1 MSYRVVIASRARK
14 ELEAIPSPA
23 FDAIQKKM
31 LALGE
36 DPRPPGCKKLK
47 GDNRT
52 WRIRSG
58 NYRVLY
64 QVDDSE
70 KIVTVI
76 GVGHRKEIYR

>member
-1 MSYRVVIASRARK
+1 MSYRLVIASRAK
-14 ELEAIPSPA
+14 TELEAIPSPT
-23 FDAIQKKM
+23 FDAIEKRI

-47 GDNRT
+47 GNDRT

-64 QVDDSE
+64 QIDDSA

-76 GVGHRKEIYR
+76 GIGHRKEIYR

>member
-1 MSYRVVIASRARK
+1 MSYRLVVASRAK
-14 ELEAIPSPA
+14 TELEGIPSPT
-23 FDAIQKKM
+23 FDAIEKRM

-47 GDNRT
+47 GNDRT

-64 QVDDSE
+64 QIDDSA

-76 GVGHRKEIYR
+76 GVGHRKDVYR

>member
-1 MSYRVVIASRARK
+1 MSYRVVVATRAK
-14 ELEAIPSPA
+14 TELEAIPSPVFEA
-23 FDAIQKKM
+23 VEKKM

-47 GDNRT
+47 GEGRT

-58 NYRVLY
+58 KYRVIY
-64 QVDDSE
+64 QIDDSE

-76 GVGHRKEIYR
+76 GVGHRKDIYR